1 MPEKTIGLFT
11 LFVLAFPA
19 RTKTNQPRRTDA
31 VLYAHLICQSTTWG
45 SPSAYPSNGV
55 RSGRRGLI
63 PMRMESP
70 AGKIVDS
77 HVVIGWA
84 APVGNIRRVLRLDRR
99 SNQNRRVA

>member
-1 MPEKTIGLFT
+1 
-11 LFVLAFPA
+11 
-19 RTKTNQPRRTDA
+19 
-31 VLYAHLICQSTTWG
+31 
-45 SPSAYPSNGV
+45 
-55 RSGRRGLI
+55 LI